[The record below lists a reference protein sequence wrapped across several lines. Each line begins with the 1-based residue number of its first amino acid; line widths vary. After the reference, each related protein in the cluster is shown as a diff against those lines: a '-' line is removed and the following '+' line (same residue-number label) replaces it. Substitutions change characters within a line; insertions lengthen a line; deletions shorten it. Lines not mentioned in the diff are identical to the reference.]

1 MQPVFMGTF
10 VTSSGLFS
18 HRLVEATLGRVD
30 LTSLLE
36 FSASLG
42 NFLGIHAK
50 GLGDIAGTDRL
61 ASFLHCV
68 EDLIFHGELLMCGL
82 GWRWGR
88 GPALSCAV
96 EIDVHKSVP
105 FGKSY

>member
-1 MQPVFMGTF
+1 MGTHRQKA
-10 VTSSGLFS
+10 VLFGN
-18 HRLVEATLGRVD
+18 RLVVAAFGRID
-30 LTSLLE
+30 LAGLLE
-36 FSASLG
+36 FGTGLG
-42 NFLGIHAK
+42 NFLGIHAES
-50 GLGDIAGTDRL
+50 LGDVAGTDGL
-61 ASFLHCV
+61 ASFFHSV

-105 FGKSY
+105 FGKTY